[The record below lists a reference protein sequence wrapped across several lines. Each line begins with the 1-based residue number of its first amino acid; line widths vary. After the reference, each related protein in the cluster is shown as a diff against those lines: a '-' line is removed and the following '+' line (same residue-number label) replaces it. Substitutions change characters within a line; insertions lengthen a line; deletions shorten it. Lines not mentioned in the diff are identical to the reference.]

1 MMRDAKTIVAID
13 VGTTKVCTIIGQQ
26 SESGSLKIL
35 GYGVV
40 PSEGL
45 RKGNVTD
52 IEATERAVRASVELA
67 EKRAGVKVESAYVG
81 VTGSH
86 VSFENRNDILD
97 WVGKRGVITGDD
109 LIRVPQK
116 IAASV
121 GDLGREVIHALPM
134 AYSLDG
140 KQGIKDPLG
149 MHSDRL
155 EVATHVVTA
164 SPTLTHRLVQAVE
177 NAGIKV
183 ESLVLEPLA
192 SSEAVLTREEKEA
205 GVALADIGG
214 GTTDVVVYRNG
225 SIYFSSVI
233 PVGGNQFTNDI
244 SLTYNT
250 PYASAEATKLAFA
263 HTEPETVR
271 PDEEVHLPVVGRTTE
286 LKVPRHEL
294 CQLTRER
301 GQELVRLIK
310 LKLEDAKVG
319 DITKFRL
326 VVTGGGSALPGLEG
340 LIQRVLT
347 RHVRTGLP
355 NGYVDDVPDDLITPA
370 HATGVGILLWA
381 ANQPTAEVSNG
392 TNGSSNRAT
401 REASRNG
408 GAVSRFFKQMRSLFL

>member
-52 IEATERAVRASVELA
+52 IEATERAVRASVEIA

-401 REASRNG
+401 REVSRNG

>member
-177 NAGIKV
+177 NVGIKV

>member
-52 IEATERAVRASVELA
+52 IEATERAVRASVEIA

>member
-52 IEATERAVRASVELA
+52 IEATERAVRASAELA

-140 KQGIKDPLG
+140 KQGIKNPLG

-192 SSEAVLTREEKEA
+192 SSEAVLTREEREA

>member
-52 IEATERAVRASVELA
+52 IEATERAVRASVEIA

-177 NAGIKV
+177 NASIKV

>member
-140 KQGIKDPLG
+140 KQGIKNPLG

-192 SSEAVLTREEKEA
+192 SSEAVLTREEREA